1 METELKAKIL
11 SHLNQRNLFDFLA
24 SDGYTIDKD
33 DLIELAKELA
43 YAIEETSRRGFDTPL
58 LNARESLEEYL

>member
-1 METELKAKIL
+1 MEPELKNKIL

-24 SDGYTIDKD
+24 EDGYTIDKD

-43 YAIEETSRRGFDTPL
+43 YSIEEASRQGFDAAL
-58 LNARESLEEYL
+58 DKARESLEEYL